1 MSNIFYLKKI
11 KLRFQRELFF
21 LLSGK
26 RAIFQ
31 IFAYLFQ
38 ISGEDFHIFFG
49 ETGPELDIYIS
60 QKMPEGLCLSSSFWV
75 MPSSVCRVFKMR
87 TCPWPKVSPMLA
99 KSGCRT

>member
-49 ETGPELDIYIS
+49 ETGPELVIYIS
-60 QKMPEGLCLSSSFWV
+60 QKMRRVSASLR
-75 MPSSVCRVFKMR
+75 PSSVRQIRKER
-87 TCPWPKVSPMLA
+87 RLA
-99 KSGCRT
+99 GSGFRSR